1 MLLSVDTIIA
11 TITEFTRVH
20 QYWAPVI
27 VFVLAFGESLAVI
40 SLLIP
45 ATVILVGLG
54 VLIGE
59 SGLSFW
65 MVWLAAALG
74 AFLGDWVSYWIGFR
88 YKLQVYNIWPF
99 KSRPHLL
106 QKGQGFFDRWGIWSV
121 FFGRFLGP
129 FRATVPL
136 IAGICMMPKR
146 YFQWSNFISAMIWAF
161 GILAPGAFGV
171 QWLLKLIN

>member
-1 MLLSVDTIIA
+1 MTLDTVITA
-11 TITEFTRVH
+11 ITEFTRAH

-27 VFVLAFGESLAVI
+27 IFLLAFGESLALV

-45 ATVILVGLG
+45 ATVILVGLS

-59 SGLSFW
+59 AGLSFW
-65 MVWLAAALG
+65 LIWLAASLG

-88 YKLQVYNIWPF
+88 YKLRVYNMWPF
-99 KSRPHLL
+99 TKKPELL
-106 QKGQGFFDRWGIWSV
+106 RKGQGFFDKWGIWSV

-146 YFQWSNFISAMIWAF
+146 YFQWANFFSAMIWAF
-161 GILAPGAFGV
+161 GVLAPGAFGI
-171 QWLLKLIN
+171 QWLEAYL